1 MCKLRQIIKNVLPGI
16 LMLVSAS
23 LLAQEDA
30 YSRAQQL
37 YRTNPE
43 AAMLTIDSV
52 ILHPL
57 TQNDFNCWT
66 LRAFIY
72 YEVYKKTDKYK
83 LNSALRDT
91 IISSI
96 NTSFKLKPDS
106 AIESNNK
113 KLIKTISIGYYN
125 IGKSLLHDSIN
136 YERSLIAY
144 NRFKEFYLKFDPGTS
159 FEAKDVE
166 YYLAVGSV
174 YSELFMTENNNTKA
188 GDIAKIAFLKVLE
201 IQPDNPTAS
210 LNMGLMYYNQA
221 VNMSKSLDYGADF
234 TQIDIVQENMIKLA
248 KQAEQFIFKVY
259 SKDNRNMK
267 ATEALYYIYRMLND
281 IPKSDEFKK
290 KAMEGGVKFDQEGEK
305 KEEKKE
311 EEKKTENND
320 NQQQNKDK

>member
-16 LMLVSAS
+16 LMFVSAS

-43 AAMLTIDSV
+43 AAMLVIDSV
-52 ILHPL
+52 IVHPL

-72 YEVYKKTDKYK
+72 YEVYKKTDKFK
-83 LNSALRDT
+83 LHSTLRDT

-106 AIESNNK
+106 AIVDNNK
-113 KLIKTISIGYYN
+113 KLLKSIAIGYYN
-125 IGKSLLHDSIN
+125 ICKSLLQDSIN
-136 YERSLIAY
+136 YDRSLIAY
-144 NRFKEFYLKFDPGTS
+144 NKFKEYYLKFDPGAS

-166 YYLAVGSV
+166 YYLAVGST
-174 YSELFMTENNNTKA
+174 YSEIFIKDNNNSSA
-188 GDIAKIAFLKVLE
+188 GDIAKVAFLKVIE
-201 IQPDNPTAS
+201 IQPDNPSAS

-221 VNMSKSLDYGADF
+221 VNLSKSLEFGEDF
-234 TQIDIVQENMIKLA
+234 AQIDIVQENMIKLA

-259 SKDNRNMK
+259 SKDNRNIK
-267 ATEALYYIYRMLND
+267 AIEALYYIYRMLND
-281 IPKSDEFKK
+281 IAKSDEFKK
-290 KAMEGGVKFDQEGEK
+290 KGEEAGKKFELEGEK
-305 KEEKKE
+305 KEEKP
-311 EEKKTENND
+311 ENKD
-320 NQQQNKDK
+320 NNLQNKDK